1 MEQLYLVV
9 IRGQGRWRLPE
20 DDHNPRYG
28 ADLAARA
35 AAPQPPKQTLRQVKV
50 FPSDELLLP
59 PLPRRAAVSSRTAG
73 QRDGVGISAQRG
85 NPSSTLGWKPELLGV
100 RQGDVV
106 AARLLLAGTEKA

>member
-1 MEQLYLVV
+1 MLIAVTFKYIAV
-9 IRGQGRWRLPE
+9 
-20 DDHNPRYG
+20 
-28 ADLAARA
+28 
-35 AAPQPPKQTLRQVKV
+35 QTHY
-50 FPSDELLLP
+50 FSSSDELLLP